1 MDAAPS
7 LEPAGPGPVTIF
19 AEVVAVRLADEG
31 IPVRAIARAV
41 HLPSDEVYDV
51 LRLAIAQGTIVEMPK
66 DDWPPG
72 SNRSQRSVFNGT
84 PLQEEEALK
93 NACARFFH
101 CSPLEAALL
110 AHMLRRDQAT
120 KAQLHSVVE
129 NNRPGDHAKE
139 ATDPKMVDVMIC
151 KLRKKIKPHE
161 ILIETMW
168 GTGYLIPPRMREHAV
183 DLLTKSL
190 Q

>member
-7 LEPAGPGPVTIF
+7 PEPATLF
-19 AEVVAVRLADEG
+19 ADVVAVRLADEG
-31 IPVRAIARAV
+31 IPVRAIARCV
-41 HLPSDEVYDV
+41 HLPSDEIYEM
-51 LRLAIAQGTIVEMPK
+51 LRTAISQGTIIEMPK

-72 SNRSQRSVFNGT
+72 TNRSQRSVFNGT
-84 PLQEEEALK
+84 PLEQEEAMK

-101 CSPLEAALL
+101 CSPLEAAIL
-110 AHMLRRDQAT
+110 ATLLRRDQAT
-120 KAQLHSVVE
+120 KAQLHDVVE

-151 KLRKKIKPHE
+151 KLRKKIKPHDV
-161 ILIETMW
+161 LIETMW

-183 DLLTKSL
+183 DLLIKST